1 MQRVFKAPFLVM
13 MSLVVALLA
22 LAGGSAP
29 AGARTFVSVGIG
41 VGPYW
46 RPAGYYGPYWHDPYW
61 RWRNPYWAP
70 YPAVYAP
77 YYAPPPVYVEPP
89 PVYTAPVVVQAPPP
103 PPAVVAPPVQTVAA
117 KPAYDQSNCREYTS
131 TITVAGQPT
140 QQVGT
145 ACRQPDGSWRIMN

>member
-22 LAGGSAP
+22 LAGSAP
-29 AGARTFVSVGIG
+29 ASARTFVSVGIG

-61 RWRNPYWAP
+61 RWRSPYWAP
-70 YPAVYAP
+70 YPVVYAP
-77 YYAPPPVYVEPP
+77 YYAPPAYVEAPP
-89 PVYTAPVVVQAPPP
+89 AYVAPAPAPAVVQAPPP
-103 PPAVVAPPVQTVAA
+103 PVQAGAA
-117 KPAYDQSNCREYTS
+117 KPAYDQANCREYTS
-131 TITVAGQPT
+131 TITVAGRPS

-145 ACRQPDGSWRIMN
+145 ACQQPDGSWRIVN